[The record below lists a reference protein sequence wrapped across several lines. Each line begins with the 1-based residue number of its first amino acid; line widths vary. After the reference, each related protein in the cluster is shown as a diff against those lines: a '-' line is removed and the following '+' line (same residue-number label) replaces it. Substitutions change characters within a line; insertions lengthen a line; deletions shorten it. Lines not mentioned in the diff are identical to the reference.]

1 MSTVTTLC
9 NSTLAIL
16 VTFPYFRQQ
25 QSYHSV
31 RFPVSWSTWKM
42 GSLPGTTVGMG
53 ATDEVGD
60 GSGQGRVGVALMK
73 DSIMLLDFDR
83 TIDTE
88 DGVET
93 VRRKRILRGKSAY
106 MRGIDWVFNGN
117 RESRDAG
124 WP

>member
-1 MSTVTTLC
+1 
-9 NSTLAIL
+9 
-16 VTFPYFRQQ
+16 
-25 QSYHSV
+25 
-31 RFPVSWSTWKM
+31 
-42 GSLPGTTVGMG
+42 MG

-73 DSIMLLDFDR
+73 DSIMLMDFNR
-83 TIDTE
+83 TIDTD

-93 VRRKRILRGKSAY
+93 VRCERILRGKGAY